1 MLDVERGP
9 LLVGVADRPAAV
21 VHCAELSPEERLFDV
36 VEARVDLFAEQSLDG
51 CAHACA
57 QLEASGTPVVVTIR
71 TTAQGGR
78 FAAGDSD
85 RLRRFRNALAIAS
98 WADVESDATI
108 VADVAALVGARP
120 GGELIVS
127 HHDFA
132 RTPPLATLLGIVDNC
147 HRTAGAIAKVATAIT
162 TADDRDTLFQLL
174 AQRPERTTVIGMGA
188 SNDLRIELAARGSL
202 LSYGYLEVPTAPG
215 QLSAAETHARLV
227 VASPAYAAR
236 RAASVSERSSR

>member
-1 MLDVERGP
+1 MLDVGRGP

-21 VHCAELSPEERLFDV
+21 VHCAELSPEERLFDLI
-36 VEARVDLFAEQSLDG
+36 EARVDLFAEQTLDG

-57 QLEASGTPVVVTIR
+57 QLEASGTPVIVTIR

-78 FAAGDSD
+78 FAAGDDD
-85 RLRRFRNALAIAS
+85 RRGRFIAALAIAS
-98 WADVESDATI
+98 WADVESEATI
-108 VADVAALVGARP
+108 VADVAALVGARAS
-120 GGELIVS
+120 GQLIVS

-147 HRTAGAIAKVATAIT
+147 HRTPGAIAKVATAI
-162 TADDRDTLFQLL
+162 ANDADRDTLFQLL
-174 AQRPERTTVIGMGA
+174 AQRPRHTTVIGMGA

-202 LSYGYLEVPTAPG
+202 LSYGYLENPTAPG
-215 QLSAAETHARLV
+215 QLSAAETHARLI

-236 RAASVSERSSR
+236 RAAAVSERSSR